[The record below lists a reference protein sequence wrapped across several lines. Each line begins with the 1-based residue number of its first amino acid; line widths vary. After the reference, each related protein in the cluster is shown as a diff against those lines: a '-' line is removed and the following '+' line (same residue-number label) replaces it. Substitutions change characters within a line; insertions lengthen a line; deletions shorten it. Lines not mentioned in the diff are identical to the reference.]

1 VNEGKD
7 GFSAGTSYLLLGLS
21 LFGFAGL
28 HRLYLRKYGTGVL
41 WLLTWGLFGV
51 GTLVDLLRMPWMV
64 REANLRLGF
73 RDALF
78 PDAPPAPRLP
88 SVAPKTESVE
98 HAILRVA
105 RRNKG
110 PVAPSEVALETE
122 TSIDQAKTHLDK
134 LVEKGFAELRV
145 RKSGQL
151 VYVIPDFLDKSA
163 PNDFEDF

>member
-1 VNEGKD
+1 MSDKQG
-7 GFSAGTSYLLLGLS
+7 GFSIGTAYLLWGLS
-21 LFGFAGL
+21 FLGPAGV
-28 HRLYLRKYGTGVL
+28 HRLYLRMYGTGVL
-41 WLLTWGLFGV
+41 WLCTVGFFGF
-51 GTLVDLLRMPWMV
+51 GTLVDLFRLPRLV
-64 REANLRLGF
+64 REANLRLRY

-88 SVAPKTESVE
+88 SVAPRAESVE

-105 RRNKG
+105 KRNKG
-110 PVAPSEVALETE
+110 PVAPSEVALESE
-122 TSIDQAKTHLDK
+122 TSIDQAKSHLDK

-163 PNDFEDF
+163 TDDFEDF